1 MMDHLFWFLLL
12 TFLAE
17 IIGTIGGF
25 GSSVFFVP
33 LAGLFF
39 GFEEVLG
46 VTAVFHV
53 ASNFAK
59 IVLFRKGLD
68 KFVLI
73 NIGVPAVLFVL
84 LGSYLSGILV
94 TKYFELFLGVFL
106 VLFSGFLLIKE
117 NLVIEPNARNAWIGG
132 AFSGFAAGLLGTG
145 GAILN
150 AIPYCN
156 TDDIFIVNGDTYFD
170 VNLDDMLAYQQQKMA
185 DCTLALKP
193 MNNADRYGLVRT
205 NDQSMI
211 LSFEEKQAG
220 ASGLIN
226 GGVYCLFKHSF
237 LNIPFDQTFSF
248 EKDYLEK
255 FINER
260 DMAGYV
266 HDGYFIDIG
275 IPEDY
280 ERAIRELPG
289 L

>member
-145 GAILN
+145 GAIRGLTMAAFN
-150 AIPYCN
+150 MKKALFISTSAAIDMGVDISRTVVYAGNGFITKN
-156 TDDIFIVNGDTYFD
+156 TIMLVPFLLVVSFTGSYFGKFLLKFIPQDKFKKIS
-170 VNLDDMLAYQQQKMA
+170 L
-185 DCTLALKP
+185 
-193 MNNADRYGLVRT
+193 
-205 NDQSMI
+205 
-211 LSFEEKQAG
+211 
-220 ASGLIN
+220 GLIL
-226 GGVYCLFKHSF
+226 V
-237 LNIPFDQTFSF
+237 
-248 EKDYLEK
+248 
-255 FINER
+255 
-260 DMAGYV
+260 
-266 HDGYFIDIG
+266 IG
-275 IPEDY
+275 IVT
-280 ERAIRELPG
+280 LVG
-289 L
+289 LRF